1 MLRGKFL
8 YSSSQLLCLCI
19 YHALLLISIKWR
31 GQANYL
37 PEEDIA
43 PGIAPHTQVN
53 FTYFISSTWEL
64 YFLYVII
71 NVVLFF
77 ILNLC
82 ADETEDE
89 MVGWYHWLDGHEFEQ
104 APGVGDGNLVCY
116 SPWGRKES
124 GMIEQLNWTE
134 LNLCVYVWVCLVGR
148 GWLIR
153 GRGFFYFHLS
163 LD

>member
-1 MLRGKFL
+1 MTQEKGLLQCPFQSENTDFSYILVLSRKFL

-19 YHALLLISIKWR
+19 YHVLLLISIKWR

-53 FTYFISSTWEL
+53 FIYFISSTWEL

-89 MVGWYHWLDGHEFEQ
+89 MDG
-104 APGVGDGNLVCY
+104 
-116 SPWGRKES
+116 
-124 GMIEQLNWTE
+124 
-134 LNLCVYVWVCLVGR
+134 
-148 GWLIR
+148 
-153 GRGFFYFHLS
+153 
-163 LD
+163 